1 MNILG
6 ISEGFHDAAVCV
18 LRNNKI
24 IFASQAERFSGV
36 KNDKW
41 IHSNQLPKT
50 EKYKPDV
57 IAYYEKPFRKNLRRL
72 YSGQGWKK
80 NTTNFDVSF
89 GHHESHA
96 AAGYYTSPFNE
107 CNVLVID
114 AIGEWDTM
122 SIWKG
127 SVQNGYMGQKT
138 HTLKKLSSWK
148 YPHSLGLLYSAI
160 TQRIGLKPNEDE
172 YITMGMS
179 AFGESKYNLE
189 DHLWE
194 NNHRGVGNIYPEAR
208 PEDLASSIQDLY
220 ERELLKLV
228 ELCPHENLV
237 IMGGCALNCVAN
249 SKIKGKNIWI
259 MPSPGDAGSALG
271 AAALVLKK
279 KLKWK
284 HPYLGTLILNNV
296 NPKEVVKELLENIVC
311 GIANGRAEF
320 GPRALGNRSLLGD
333 PRYDIKDTVNDI
345 KKRQKFRPFAPAI
358 LEEYADEY
366 FEGPMNEYMQF
377 VAKAKHDYSSVTH
390 VDGTARVQVV
400 KKDCGS
406 VIRSILEEWYDE
418 TGCPMLLNTS
428 LNIKGKPMVDTW
440 DNAVE
445 FSKLYNVKIF

>member
-6 ISEGFHDAAVCV
+6 VSEGFHDAGICL
-18 LRNNKI
+18 LRNDQI
-24 IFASQAERFSGV
+24 HFASHSERHSRKKG
-36 KNDKW
+36 DKW
-41 IHSNQLPKT
+41 IHPTQLPTSKIN
-50 EKYKPDV
+50 KPDIV
-57 IAYYEKPFRKNLRRL
+57 AYYEKPFRKNLRRI
-72 YSGQGWKK
+72 YAGQKWQKPRRK
-80 NTTNFDVSF
+80 YDVYF
-89 GHHESHA
+89 GHHECHA
-96 AAGYYTSPFNE
+96 AAGYYTSPFDE

-122 SIWKG
+122 SIWKCKND
-127 SVQNGYMGQKT
+127 SM
-138 HTLKKLSSWK
+138 KKIMTWK

-172 YITMGMS
+172 YITMGMA
-179 AFGESKYNLE
+179 AFGEPIYDLQ

-194 NNHRGVGNIYPEAR
+194 NNHRGVGNIFPKAR
-208 PEDLASSIQDLY
+208 PEDLAASIQDLY

-279 KLKWK
+279 KLKWN
-284 HPYLGTLILNNV
+284 HPYLGTFISRDINS
-296 NPKEVVKELLENIVC
+296 KEVVGELLENKVC

-377 VAKAKHDYSSVTH
+377 VAKVKHDYSSVTH

-400 KKDCGS
+400 KKNCGS
-406 VIRSILEEWYDE
+406 VIRQILEAWYDE

-428 LNIKGKPMVDTW
+428 LNIKGMPIVDTW
-440 DNAVE
+440 DDAME

>member
-1 MNILG
+1 MNVLG
-6 ISEGFHDAAVCV
+6 VSEGFHDAGVCL
-18 LRNNKI
+18 LRNGRI
-24 IFASQAERFSGV
+24 YFASHSERHSRKKG
-36 KNDKW
+36 DKW
-41 IHSNQLPKT
+41 IHPTQLPKS
-50 EKYKPDV
+50 KINKPDI
-57 IAYYEKPFRKNLRRL
+57 IAYYEKPFRKNLRRI
-72 YSGQGWKK
+72 YAGQKWQKPRRK
-80 NTTNFDVSF
+80 YDVYF
-89 GHHESHA
+89 GHHECHA
-96 AAGYYTSPFNE
+96 AAGYYTSPFDE

-122 SIWKG
+122 SIWHCKND
-127 SVQNGYMGQKT
+127 SM
-138 HTLKKLSSWK
+138 KKIMTWK

-179 AFGESKYNLE
+179 AFGEPKYNLE
-189 DHLWE
+189 NQLWE
-194 NNHRGVGNIYPEAR
+194 NNHRGVGNIFPDAR
-208 PEDLASSIQDLY
+208 PEDLAASVQDLY

-228 ELCPHENLV
+228 ELCPHKNLV

-296 NPKEVVKELLENIVC
+296 NPKEVVKELLENKVC

-345 KKRQKFRPFAPAI
+345 KKRQKFRPFAPSI

-377 VAKAKHDYSSVTH
+377 VAKVKHDYSSVTH

-428 LNIKGKPMVDTW
+428 LNIKGMPIVDTW
-440 DNAVE
+440 DDAME
-445 FSKLYNVKIF
+445 FSKLYNVQVF

>member
-6 ISEGFHDAAVCV
+6 VSEGFHDAGICL
-18 LRNNKI
+18 LRNDQI
-24 IFASQAERFSGV
+24 HFASHSERHSRKKG
-36 KNDKW
+36 DKW
-41 IHSNQLPKT
+41 IHPTQLPTSKIN
-50 EKYKPDV
+50 KPDIV
-57 IAYYEKPFRKNLRRL
+57 AYYEKPFRKNLRRI
-72 YSGQGWKK
+72 YAGQKWQ
-80 NTTNFDVSF
+80 NPRREYDVYF
-89 GHHESHA
+89 GHHECHA
-96 AAGYYTSPFNE
+96 AAGYYTSPFDE

-122 SIWKG
+122 SIWKCKND
-127 SVQNGYMGQKT
+127 SM
-138 HTLKKLSSWK
+138 KKIMTWK

-172 YITMGMS
+172 YITMGMA
-179 AFGESKYNLE
+179 AFGEPKYNLE
-189 DHLWE
+189 NLLWE

-208 PEDLASSIQDLY
+208 SEDLAASIQDLY
-220 ERELLKLV
+220 ERELIKLV

-279 KLKWK
+279 KLKWN
-284 HPYLGTLILNNV
+284 HPYLGTFIGRCINSQD
-296 NPKEVVKELLENIVC
+296 VVKELLKNKVC
-311 GIANGRAEF
+311 GVANGRAEF

-333 PRYDIKDTVNDI
+333 PRYDIKDTVNNI
-345 KKRQKFRPFAPAI
+345 KRRQKFRPFAPAI

-400 KKDCGS
+400 KKDCS
-406 VIRSILEEWYDE
+406 SIIRPILEEWYDE

-428 LNIKGKPMVDTW
+428 LNIKGMPIVDTW
-440 DNAVE
+440 DDAME